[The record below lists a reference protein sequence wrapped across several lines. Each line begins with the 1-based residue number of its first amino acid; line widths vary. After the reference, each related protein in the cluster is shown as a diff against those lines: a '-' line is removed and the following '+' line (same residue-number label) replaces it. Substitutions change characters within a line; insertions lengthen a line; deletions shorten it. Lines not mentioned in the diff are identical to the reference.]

1 MALQKGII
9 PVGYQGLQGII
20 DDKTAPIGTYVTVDN
35 LIMSTNHELIK
46 RDGMASIGAST
57 FPSNIYTMYSF
68 NNELGVITDSALWSY
83 SASLDKFRNM
93 GSVSAPIVTA
103 QPVIANTYTQTV
115 VDGDNNTN
123 GIQAIAWEDSRGG
136 VYATVKDLNSN
147 SYLIDDTQI
156 SATGVRPKVVSID
169 KYILVFYVETT
180 TLKVIRYD
188 IVNNVVSAAST
199 VSSILN
205 TNLNYDVIGI
215 NNGFLPP
222 FVAIVVGET
231 TPQIRLYGWNVRKN
245 IMASVAD
252 NIIDPIVLTST
263 NVENAMTALTITT
276 NPLQGYFVI
285 GWYNGSDKIVRIQT
299 FTLGG
304 ISVNASNLAV
314 GSATTDA
321 GYSVGISIDNLN
333 KGIVVYSSKSTNST
347 VFQATITNFIATTT
361 PTLTTSGTAFYYNT
375 GLVSKP
381 FLYNSLHYYAVG
393 YDSSLQGTYFLVR
406 NDGLISSRMMAQV
419 AGGNPAKTNSLTKFA
434 ININKEN
441 TYTAPILRVTK
452 ISASSGG
459 YSSTTSIYSEQV
471 FFTPYSIDNKS
482 VGRVLNVA
490 GGFVK
495 NYDGNENVVEQ
506 GFHLYPESISTNATG
521 VGVIPAGSYSY
532 KAHWE
537 WTDNNGQIVRSQT
550 STPIA
555 VTVGAVTHNVVLT
568 FKNLPFT
575 AKQSRF
581 NYVRTPPVLAVYRT
595 AVNGTTYFRLN
606 QSVSEYVYNTTT
618 SDTVTY
624 TDNKLDA
631 SIISNSVLYTTGGV
645 FDNVA
650 TPSANLLTLLKN
662 RVIISGLD
670 IDPNVI
676 YFSKEK
682 ESGVGVEFSNE
693 LSLTIDSLGG
703 DITALAAMDDKILIF
718 KKSLIYFVSG
728 QGADKLG
735 NGSFTI
741 PQLVSSD
748 TGTSNPQSIVLM
760 SDGIMFQSPKGI
772 YLVDRQ
778 LNVTYIG
785 NPVKDYESYTIT
797 SAANLPDNNRVH
809 LTTVEGF
816 TLVYHTFFKSWT
828 TFSNLKYKASISNQ
842 SVWYGAGDSGV
853 FRATAGQTFD
863 DGNAAIISTLKTSWI
878 SISGIEG
885 FQRIY
890 SIVFVGDNQLATDT
904 LKMNLYYDF
913 KAYSRQSL
921 TITPANNETTTL
933 YGEDSPYGTGT
944 PYGGSNDQ
952 TAQYMARPLQQK
964 CTAIQ
969 IELKDDFPSGN
980 RPAGFKF
987 SELMLVVGVKQGYNK
1002 NLSTTKRRFV

>member
-46 RDGMASIGAST
+46 REGMANIGATT
-57 FPSNIYTMYSF
+57 FPSNIYSMYSF

-83 SASLDKFRNM
+83 SPALDKFRNM

-103 QPVIANTYTQTV
+103 QPIIANTYTQTV
-115 VDGDNNTN
+115 VDGDNTAT
-123 GIQAIAWEDSRGG
+123 GIQAVVWEDSRGG
-136 VYATVKDLNSN
+136 VYATVKDLASN
-147 SYLIDDTQI
+147 SYLVDDTQI
-156 SATGVRPKVVSID
+156 SATGVRPKVVAID
-169 KYILVFYVETT
+169 KYVLVFFVEST
-180 TLKVIRYD
+180 TLKVARYD
-188 IVNNVVSAAST
+188 IINNTISSAST
-199 VSSILN
+199 ISSTLN
-205 TNLNYDVIGI
+205 TNLNYDVLGI

-222 FVAIVVGET
+222 FVAVVVGET
-231 TPQIRLYGWNVRKN
+231 TPRIRLYGWNVRKN
-245 IMASVAD
+245 IMASLAD
-252 NIIDPIVLTST
+252 GIFDPTVLTST
-263 NVENAMTALTITT
+263 NVENAMTALTIAT

-285 GWYNGSDKIVRIQT
+285 GWYNGSDKIVRIQA

-304 ISVNASNLAV
+304 VSINSSNIAV
-314 GSATTDA
+314 GTATTDA
-321 GYSVGISIDNLN
+321 GYSIGISIDSSNN
-333 KGIVVYSSKSTNST
+333 GIVVYSSKATNST
-347 VFQATITNFIATTT
+347 VFQAGVTNFISTTT
-361 PTLTTSGTAFYYNT
+361 PTISSGSAYYYNT

-381 FLYNSLHYYAVG
+381 FLYNSKHYYTVG

-406 NDGLISSRMMAQV
+406 DDGLISARFMTQV
-419 AGGNPAKTNSLTKFA
+419 AGGNPAKSNSLTKFA
-434 ININKEN
+434 VNVNKEN
-441 TYTAPILRVTK
+441 TYTSPILRVTK
-452 ISASSGG
+452 IQASSGG
-459 YSSTTSIYSEQV
+459 YNSTTSIYSEQI
-471 FFTPYSIDNKS
+471 FFTPYNIDNKS

-490 GGFVK
+490 GGFTK
-495 NYDGNENVVEQ
+495 NYDGNENVTEQ
-506 GFHLYPESISTNATG
+506 GFHLYPEIVSTNATG

-555 VTVGAVTHNVVLT
+555 VTVGATTHNVVLT

-575 AKQSRF
+575 ARQNRF
-581 NYVRTPPVLAVYRT
+581 SYVRTPPVLAVYRT

-606 QSVSEYVYNTTT
+606 QNVNEYVYNDTT
-618 SDTVTY
+618 SSTVTY

-631 SIISNSVLYTTGGV
+631 DIISNSVLYTTGGV

-650 TPSANLLTLLKN
+650 TPSNNLLTLLKN
-662 RVIISGLD
+662 RIIIAGLD
-670 IDPNVI
+670 TDPNVI

-693 LSLTIDSLGG
+693 LSLTIDNLGG

-718 KKSLIYFVSG
+718 KKSLVYFVSG
-728 QGADKLG
+728 QGTDKLG
-735 NGSFTI
+735 NGQFTV

-748 TGTSNPQSIVLM
+748 TGCNNPQSIVLM

-772 YLVDRQ
+772 YLIDRQ

-785 NPVKDYESYTIT
+785 NPIKEYEIYTIT
-797 SAANLPDNNRVH
+797 SAANLPDQNRVH
-809 LTTVEGF
+809 LTTAEGY

-828 TFSNLKYKASISNQ
+828 TFSNLKFKASISNQ
-842 SVWYGAGDSGV
+842 SVWYGAGDTGV
-853 FRATAGQTFD
+853 YKAVPGQTYD

-878 SISGIEG
+878 SIAGIEG

-890 SIVFVGDNQLATDT
+890 SILFLGDNQLQTDT

-913 KAYSRQSL
+913 KTYSRQSL
-921 TITPANNETTTL
+921 TITPANNETTTV
-933 YGEDSPYGTGT
+933 YGSDSPYGTGT

-969 IELKDDFPSGN
+969 IEIKDDFPSGN

>member
-9 PVGYQGLQGII
+9 PVGYQGLQGIL

-46 RDGMASIGAST
+46 RDGMATIGATT
-57 FPSNIYTMYSF
+57 FPANIYSMYSF

-83 SASLDKFRNM
+83 SPSLDKFRNM

-103 QPVIANTYTQTV
+103 QPIIANTYTQTV
-115 VDGDNNTN
+115 VDGDNTSS
-123 GIQAIAWEDSRGG
+123 GIQAIVWEDSRGG
-136 VYATVKDLNSN
+136 VYATVKDLASN

-156 SATGVRPKVVSID
+156 SATGVRPKVIAID
-169 KYILVFYVETT
+169 KYVLIFFVEST
-180 TLKVIRYD
+180 TLKVVRYD
-188 IVNNVVSAAST
+188 IVNNTTSSAST
-199 VSSILN
+199 ISSILN
-205 TNLNYDVIGI
+205 TNLNYDVLGI

-222 FVAIVVGET
+222 FIAIVVGET
-231 TPQIRLYGWNVRKN
+231 TPRLRLYGWNVRKN
-245 IMASVAD
+245 IMGSLSD
-252 NIIDPIVLTST
+252 GIFDPTILTST
-263 NVENAMTALTITT
+263 NVENAMTALTIAT
-276 NPLQGYFVI
+276 NPSQGYFTV
-285 GWYNGSDKIVRIQT
+285 GWYNGSDKIVRIQS

-304 ISVNASNLAV
+304 VSINSSNIAV

-321 GYSVGISIDNLN
+321 GYSIGISIDSSNN
-333 KGIVVYSSKSTNST
+333 GIVVYSSKATNST
-347 VFQATITNFIATTT
+347 VFQAGVTNFISSST
-361 PTLTTSGTAFYYNT
+361 PTITSGSAYYYNT

-381 FLYNSLHYYAVG
+381 FLYNNQHYYTVG

-406 NDGLISSRMMAQV
+406 NDGLISARFMAQV
-419 AGGNPAKTNSLTKFA
+419 AGGNPAKSNSLTKFA
-434 ININKEN
+434 VNTNKAN
-441 TYTAPILRVTK
+441 TYTCPILRVTK
-452 ISASSGG
+452 IQASSGG
-459 YSSTTSIYSEQV
+459 YNSTTSIYSEQI
-471 FFTPYSIDNKS
+471 FFTPYNIDNKS
-482 VGRVLNVA
+482 VGRVLSIA
-490 GGFVK
+490 GGFTK
-495 NYDGNENVVEQ
+495 NYDGNENVTEQ
-506 GFHLYPESISTNATG
+506 GFHLYPEIVTTDATG
-521 VGVIPAGSYSY
+521 VGSIPVGSYSY

-555 VTVGAVTHNVVLT
+555 VTVSTTTHNVVLT
-568 FKNLPFT
+568 FKSLPFT
-575 AKQSRF
+575 ARQNRF
-581 NYVRTPPVLAVYRT
+581 GYVRTAPVLAVYRT

-606 QSVSEYVYNTTT
+606 QNANEYVYNDTT
-618 SDTVTY
+618 SATVTY
-624 TDNKLDA
+624 TDNKLDSA
-631 SIISNSVLYTTGGV
+631 IISNSVLYTTGGV

-650 TPSANLLTLLKN
+650 TPSNNLLTLLKN
-662 RVIISGLD
+662 RIIIAGLD
-670 IDPNVI
+670 TDPNVI

-693 LSLTIDSLGG
+693 LSLTIDNLGG

-718 KKSLIYFVSG
+718 KKSLVYFVSG
-728 QGADKLG
+728 QGPDKLG
-735 NGSFTI
+735 NGQFTV

-748 TGTSNPQSIVLM
+748 TGCSNPQSIVLM

-772 YLVDRQ
+772 YLIDRQ

-785 NPVKDYESYTIT
+785 NPVKEYEIYTIT
-797 SAANLPDNNRVH
+797 SASNLPDQNRVH
-809 LTTVEGF
+809 LTTAEGY

-842 SVWYGAGDSGV
+842 SVWYGAGDTGV
-853 FRATAGQTFD
+853 FKAVAGQTYD

-878 SISGIEG
+878 SIAGVEG

-890 SIVFVGDNQLATDT
+890 SILFLGDNQLQTDT

-913 KAYSRQSL
+913 KTYSRQSL
-921 TITPANNETTTL
+921 SITPANNEATTV

-969 IELKDDFPSGN
+969 IEIKDDFPSGN